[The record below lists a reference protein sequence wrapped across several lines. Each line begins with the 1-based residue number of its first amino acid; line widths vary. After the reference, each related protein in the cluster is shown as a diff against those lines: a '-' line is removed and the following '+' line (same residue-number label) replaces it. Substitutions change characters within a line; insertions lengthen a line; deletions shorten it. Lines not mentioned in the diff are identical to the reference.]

1 MYLVIVYYIY
11 IYIYSI
17 IFFLLVIA
25 FLLSTVPSYSIDLY
39 WVLEVMFLLYT
50 IPHLITT
57 CSMASIQ
64 FIFIISQ

>member
-1 MYLVIVYYIY
+1 MYLVVVYY

-25 FLLSTVPSYSIDLY
+25 FLLSTLPSYPIDLY
-39 WVLEVMFLLYT
+39 WVLEVMFLLST
-50 IPHLITT
+50 IPYPIIT
-57 CSMASIQ
+57 CRMASIQ

>member
-1 MYLVIVYYIY
+1 MLFLIVYVIVS
-11 IYIYSI
+11 SI

-25 FLLSTVPSYSIDLY
+25 FLLSTLPSYSIDLY
-39 WVLEVMFLLYT
+39 WVLKVMFLLST
-50 IPHLITT
+50 IPYPIIT

>member
-1 MYLVIVYYIY
+1 MYLVVVYYIY

-25 FLLSTVPSYSIDLY
+25 FLLSTLPSYSIDLY
-39 WVLEVMFLLYT
+39 WVLEVMFLLST
-50 IPHLITT
+50 IPYPIIT
-57 CSMASIQ
+57 CRMASIQ